1 MPDATFCYGSRMQA
15 ERGGND
21 LGGPGT
27 ASRRPTGPYVSG
39 VPVDPRA
46 LVPRLMLGY
55 AALLARWHRHRVRHM
70 EHLDD
75 LIRRGRR
82 VVLVGNHV
90 LDLVDPLLFVAEIVH
105 RHGRAPHFIGHEN
118 IIFRVPGLRELATA
132 WGVVPS
138 RRPREAADALA
149 RDGLLMIFP
158 GSARE
163 AAMRRY
169 RDEPYRLK
177 WEGRTGFVRLA
188 LEHDAEILFVAAV
201 GSEEMYYQSSLRS
214 PDCLM
219 GFFNAGDAARYR
231 GTPLGFGLL
240 GPHVVPTIFPLPVQ
254 ITHDVSMPIDLGTP
268 DERAAA
274 RTDDAALVAL
284 HRRAWDEC
292 QHVLDR
298 AVARREH
305 DAPWTDRAVRG
316 VEHLLQRL
324 GV

>member
-1 MPDATFCYGSRMQA
+1 MSASTFCYTSDMQA
-15 ERGGND
+15 ERGGGD
-21 LGGPGT
+21 LGGAGPG
-27 ASRRPTGPYVSG
+27 SRRPTGPYVSG
-39 VPVDPRA
+39 VPVDSSA
-46 LVPRLMLGY
+46 IVPRLMLGY
-55 AALLARWHRHRVRHM
+55 AGLLARWHRHRVRHL

-90 LDLVDPLLFVAEIVH
+90 LDFVDPLLFVAEVVRRH
-105 RHGRAPHFIGHEN
+105 RRAPHFIGHEN
-118 IIFRVPGLRELATA
+118 IIFRVPVLRELATA

-163 AAMRRY
+163 AAMRHY

-177 WEGRTGFVRLA
+177 WQGRTGFLRLA

-240 GPHVVPTIFPLPVQ
+240 GPHVLPTIFPLPVQ
-254 ITHDVSMPIDLGTP
+254 ITHEVSAPIELGTP
-268 DERAAA
+268 ADRAAA
-274 RTDDAALVAL
+274 RTDPAALAAL
-284 HRRAWDEC
+284 HRRVWNEC

-305 DAPWTDRAVRG
+305 EAPWTDRAVRG
-316 VEHLLQRL
+316 IEHALQRL